1 MSQEAKILALEHLV
15 AQLVNQIHQS
25 GGGRSENIYQAAITA
40 VMTSEYI
47 DDQELKY
54 AAKGALEDMATV
66 IR

>member
-1 MSQEAKILALEHLV
+1 MTQEAKIVALEHLV
-15 AQLVNQIHQS
+15 AQLVNQIHKL
-25 GGGRSENIYQAAITA
+25 GGARSENIYEAAIA
-40 VMTSEYI
+40 SVMNSEYI